1 MALTKATYSL
11 IEGAPINVLDYGAV
25 GDGTT
30 DDTAAITAAIA
41 AGAGGVVEFPKPT
54 AFYRLGSSLG
64 NIPANTTLKGPGR
77 YTPCLKRGFN
87 GGYMANFLDGVGCQD
102 MTWDANGATNTGGI
116 IDIPL
121 QIGNQ
126 SVSNCRFINATG
138 GTPIHFTA
146 VGANGSGSRSL
157 WFNVD
162 AWRLDGAAGSGN
174 YAVVHDNPGV
184 IGGSPINFIGFNSAG
199 YSSFDFGACNDFY
212 VTSSTVFDCNF
223 TDNTRGVHVAAG
235 RWAGSSGYTLKG
247 SGDFTG
253 ASAGSL
259 VTFAPNCAYHFTGE
273 MNAGYVDNSGASGSV
288 GIYNYAVND
297 FTPVFSAG
305 GTPITIGDGT
315 LYGKW
320 TRNGRVITFTAI
332 LTVGSTTTGLATGSV
347 SLTAPVPTV
356 SVANQRD
363 FTCYFANSGGANYRK
378 GGGVLNGSTI
388 FLDRDTSGLV
398 SNTVPITL
406 TTAGTVIS
414 VSGNYIV

>member
-1 MALTKATYSL
+1 MSLTKATYSM
-11 IEGAPINVLDYGAV
+11 IEGAPVNVLDYGAV
-25 GDGTT
+25 GDGVA
-30 DDTAAITAAIA
+30 DDTAAIIAAIA

-121 QIGNQ
+121 QLGNQ

-212 VTSSTVFDCNF
+212 VTSSTVFDCKF
-223 TDNTRGVHVAAG
+223 SDNTRGVHVAAG

-253 ASAGSL
+253 AAVGSL
-259 VTFAPNCAYHFTGE
+259 ITFAANSAYHFTGE
-273 MNAGYVDNSGASGSV
+273 MNAGYVDNSGASGAV
-288 GIYNYAVND
+288 GIFNYIVNT
-297 FTPVFSAG
+297 FTPTFRAG
-305 GTPITIGDGT
+305 GTAITLGNGS
-315 LYGKW
+315 LYGRW
-320 TRNGRVITFTAI
+320 TRTGRLITFTAT
-332 LTVGSTTTGLATGSV
+332 LTVGSTTTGLAAGTISV
-347 SLTAPVPTV
+347 DAPVPSITV
-356 SVANQRD
+356 ASQRD
-363 FTCYFANSGGANYRK
+363 IQCLLLNGAGLYRK
-378 GGGVLNGSTI
+378 GGGVVNASTI
-388 FLDRDTSGLV
+388 TLDRDTSGLV
-398 SNTVPITL
+398 SEGVPITIV
-406 TTAGTVIS
+406 TAGTIIS
-414 VSGNYIV
+414 VSGSYIV

>member
-1 MALTKATYSL
+1 MALTKATYSM
-11 IEGAPINVLDYGAV
+11 IEGAPVNVLDYGAV
-25 GDGTT
+25 GDGVA
-30 DDTAAITAAIA
+30 DDRAAIHAAIA
-41 AGAGGVVEFPKPT
+41 AGAGGVVVFPKPSN
-54 AFYRLGSSLG
+54 FYRIGSTLG
-64 NIPANTTLKGPGR
+64 NIPVNTTLQGPGR
-77 YTPCLKRGFN
+77 YTPCIKRGFN
-87 GGYMANFLDGVGCQD
+87 GGYMANFLDGVGCQE
-102 MTWDANGATNTGGI
+102 MTWDGNGGTNTGGI
-116 IDIPL
+116 IDVPVL
-121 QIGNQ
+121 NGNQ

-146 VGANGSGSRSL
+146 TGANGSGSRSL
-157 WFNVD
+157 WLNVD
-162 AWRLDGAAGSGN
+162 AWRLDGAAGSNN

-235 RWAGSSGYTLKG
+235 RWAGASGYTLKG

-253 ASAGSL
+253 AAVGSL

-273 MNAGYVDNSGASGSV
+273 MNAGYVDNSGASGAV
-288 GIYNYAVND
+288 GIYNYIVNE
-297 FTPVFSAG
+297 FTPTFRAG
-305 GTPITIGDGT
+305 GTAITIGNGS
-315 LYGKW
+315 LYGRW
-320 TRNGRVITFTAI
+320 TRTGRVITFTAI
-332 LTVGSTTTGLATGSV
+332 LTVGSTTTGLSTGDI
-347 SLTAPVPTV
+347 SLDAPVATV

-363 FTCYFANSGGANYRK
+363 FACLLTNSGGANYRK

-398 SNTVPITL
+398 ANTNPITL

-414 VSGNYIV
+414 VSGSYIV

>member
-1 MALTKATYSL
+1 MSLTKATYSM
-11 IEGAPINVLDYGAV
+11 IEGAPVNVLDYGAV
-25 GDGTT
+25 GDGIA
-30 DDTAAITAAIA
+30 DDRAAILAAIA
-41 AGAGGVVEFPKPT
+41 AGAGGVVVFPKPSN
-54 AFYRLGSSLG
+54 FYRIGSSLG
-64 NIPANTTLKGPGR
+64 NIPVNTTLQGPGR
-77 YTPCLKRGFN
+77 YTPCIKRGFN
-87 GGYMANFLDGVGCQD
+87 GGYMANFLDGVGCQE
-102 MTWDANGATNTGGI
+102 MTWDGNGGTNTGGI
-116 IDIPL
+116 IDVPVL
-121 QIGNQ
+121 NGNQ

-146 VGANGSGSRSL
+146 TGANGSGSRSL
-157 WFNVD
+157 WLNVD
-162 AWRLDGAAGSGN
+162 AWRLDGAAGSNN

-235 RWAGSSGYTLKG
+235 RWAGASGYTLKG

-253 ASAGSL
+253 AAVGSL

-273 MNAGYVDNSGASGSV
+273 MNAGYVDNSGASGAV
-288 GIYNYAVND
+288 GIYNYIVNE
-297 FTPVFSAG
+297 FTPTFRAG
-305 GTPITIGDGT
+305 GTAITIGNGS
-315 LYGKW
+315 LYGRW
-320 TRNGRVITFTAI
+320 TRTGRVITFTAI
-332 LTVGSTTTGLATGSV
+332 LTVGSTTTGLSTGDI
-347 SLTAPVPTV
+347 SLDAPVATV

-363 FTCYFANSGGANYRK
+363 FACLLANSGGANYRK

-398 SNTVPITL
+398 ANTNPITL

-414 VSGNYIV
+414 VSGSYIV

>member
-1 MALTKATYSL
+1 MSLTKATYSM
-11 IEGAPINVLDYGAV
+11 IEGAPVNVLDYGAV
-25 GDGTT
+25 GDGVA
-30 DDTAAITAAIA
+30 DDTAAIIAAIA

-121 QIGNQ
+121 QLGNQ

-212 VTSSTVFDCNF
+212 VTSSTVFDCKF
-223 TDNTRGVHVAAG
+223 SDNTRGVHVAAG

-253 ASAGSL
+253 AAVGSL
-259 VTFAPNCAYHFTGE
+259 ITFAANSAYHFTGE
-273 MNAGYVDNSGASGSV
+273 MNAGYVDNSGASGAV
-288 GIYNYAVND
+288 GIFNYIVNT
-297 FTPVFSAG
+297 FTPTFRAG
-305 GTPITIGDGT
+305 GTAITLGNGS
-315 LYGKW
+315 LYGRW
-320 TRNGRVITFTAI
+320 TRTGRLITFTAT
-332 LTVGSTTTGLATGSV
+332 LTVGSTTTGLAAGTISV
-347 SLTAPVPTV
+347 DAPVPSITV
-356 SVANQRD
+356 ASQRD
-363 FTCYFANSGGANYRK
+363 IQWLLLNGAGLYRK
-378 GGGVLNGSTI
+378 GGGVVNASTI
-388 FLDRDTSGLV
+388 TLDRDTSGLV
-398 SNTVPITL
+398 SEGVPITIV
-406 TTAGTVIS
+406 TAGTIIS
-414 VSGNYIV
+414 VSGSYIV